1 MNKLYA
7 FLIVFLV
14 LFFDQSLKLWVK
26 TNMMLNTEFPV
37 FGDWFII
44 HFSENKGM
52 AFGMEFGGDTGK
64 LILSLFRIIAVIFIG
79 YFINKLIKEKAHW
92 GFITAMCLIFAGAM
106 GNIIDSVFYG
116 WLFDSSRGQLASF
129 MPEGGGYAA
138 PLYGHVVDMLYFPI
152 FKGYL
157 PDWVPLWG
165 GQYKVFFQPIFNI
178 ADSAISVGVFIILLF
193 NKLFFKEPETTETPQ
208 TTEMKILP

>member
-1 MNKLYA
+1 MNKVHA
-7 FLIVFLV
+7 CIIIFIV
-14 LFFDQSLKLWVK
+14 LFIDQAVKIWIK
-26 TNMMLNTEFPV
+26 TNMALNTEFPV

-64 LILSLFRIIAVIFIG
+64 LILSIFRIVAVTFIG

-116 WLFDSSRGQLASF
+116 WMFSSSYNQIATF
-129 MPEGGGYAA
+129 MPEGGGYAK

-152 FKGYL
+152 FKGFL
-157 PDWVPLWG
+157 PDWVPIWG
-165 GQYKVFFQPIFNI
+165 GEYKVFFQPIFNI
-178 ADSAISVGVFIILLF
+178 ADSAISIGVFVILIF
-193 NKLFFKEPETTETPQ
+193 NKLFFKEPQALKEEVL
-208 TTEMKILP
+208 EEVE

>member
-1 MNKLYA
+1 LNKFYA

-37 FGDWFII
+37 FGDW
-44 HFSENKGM
+44 S
-52 AFGMEFGGDTGK
+52 
-64 LILSLFRIIAVIFIG
+64 VIFIA

-152 FKGYL
+152 IKGYM
-157 PDWVPLWG
+157 PDWIPFWG

-178 ADSAISVGVFIILLF
+178 ADSAISAGVFTILIF
-193 NKLFFKEPETTETPQ
+193 NKLFFKEP
-208 TTEMKILP
+208 KIEELKASEIEEDYSA